1 MKVVIQKGH
10 IIDPSQGIDGIGDVL
25 IEDGKIKEIKIQ
37 NTEVRNKKSEIRSQ
51 KSNPPLPPFSKGGH
65 GGIKDSELRTIN
77 AEGMFVIP
85 GLIDMHVH
93 LREPGF
99 EYKETIKTGTAAAI
113 RGGFTT
119 VCCMPNTFPIND
131 NASVTEFIIRKSLDG
146 LCTVLPIGA
155 ITKVQEGKE
164 LVEMGTMKDEGC
176 IAFSDDGLPVMN
188 SLIMRRALEYSKAF
202 GLPIISH
209 CEDLTL
215 SEDGVMNE
223 GLLSITLG
231 LRGIPAESE
240 QIMVFRDILLAELT
254 GGKLHIAHV
263 STKGSVKLI
272 RNAKTRGLNVTAETC
287 PHYFSLTEDA
297 VKNYDTNAKVNPP
310 LRTKKDIEA
319 IKEGLKDGTIDVIAT
334 DHAPHHRDE
343 KLKEFDLAPSGISGL
358 ETALGLSL
366 KLVDEGVL
374 TINQLAEKM
383 SLNPARIL
391 GLLTP
396 HLSSLI
402 TGPKG
407 TLAVGSDADIT
418 ILDTEK
424 EVNVEASKFLS
435 KGKNTPFDGWV
446 LKGAP
451 LITISKGRIHEC
463 Q

>member
-1 MKVVIQKGH
+1 MKILIQKGH
-10 IIDPSQGIDGIGDVL
+10 IIDPSQGIDGIGDIL
-25 IEDGKIKEIKIQ
+25 IEDGKIVEIRMEGHG
-37 NTEVRNKKSEIRSQ
+37 NTEKRRNRDIRCSSPSLRVSESPSH
-51 KSNPPLPPFSKGGH
+51 KE
-65 GGIKDSELRTIN
+65 ELRTIN

-99 EYKETIKTGTAAAI
+99 EYKETIKTGTYAAI

-119 VCCMPNTFPIND
+119 ICCMPNTFPIND
-131 NASVTEFIIRKSLDG
+131 NASVTEFIIRKSFEG
-146 LCTVLPIGA
+146 LCSVLPIGA
-155 ITKVQEGKE
+155 ITKGQKGEE

-215 SEDGVMNE
+215 SVDGVMNE
-223 GLLSITLG
+223 GLLSMTLG
-231 LRGIPAESE
+231 LRGIPAEAE

-272 RNAKTRGLNVTAETC
+272 RDAKKRGVNVTAETC

-343 KLKEFDLAPSGISGL
+343 KLREFDLAPSGISGL
-358 ETALGLSL
+358 ETALGLSM

-374 TINQLAEKM
+374 TISQLVEKM
-383 SLNPARIL
+383 SLSPARIL

-407 TLAVGSDADIT
+407 TLRAGADADVT
-418 ILDTEK
+418 IMDAKK
-424 EVNVEASKFLS
+424 EVTVDNSKFVS

-446 LKGAP
+446 LKGVP
-451 LITISKGRIHEC
+451 FITISKGRIYEW

>member
-1 MKVVIQKGH
+1 MHILIEKGH
-10 IIDPSQGIDGIGDVL
+10 IIDPSQGIDGIGNIL
-25 IEDGKIKEIKIQ
+25 IEDGKIKEILIISDEQ
-37 NTEVRNKKSEIRSQ
+37 RAKSKSPPTYPSPSGGESQ
-51 KSNPPLPPFSKGGH
+51 PPAVQ
-65 GGIKDSELRTIN
+65 IIN
-77 AEGMFVIP
+77 AEGKVVIP

-131 NASVTEFIIRKSLDG
+131 NASVTEFIIRKSLEG

-155 ITKVQEGKE
+155 ITKGQKGEE

-188 SLIMRRALEYSKAF
+188 SLMMRRALEYSKAF
-202 GLPIISH
+202 NLPIISH

-215 SEDGVMNE
+215 SEDGVMSE
-223 GLLSITLG
+223 GLLSMTLG
-231 LRGIPAESE
+231 LRGIPSEAE

-254 GGKLHIAHV
+254 QGKLHIAHV

-272 RNAKTRGLNVTAETC
+272 RDAKKRGVNVTAETC

-310 LRTKKDIEA
+310 LRTNKDIEA

-334 DHAPHHRDE
+334 DHAPHHQDE

-358 ETALGLSL
+358 ETALGLSMR
-366 KLVDEGVL
+366 LVDEGVI
-374 TINQLAEKM
+374 TINQLIEKM
-383 SLNPARIL
+383 SVNPSRIL
-391 GLLTP
+391 GLCSP
-396 HLSSLI
+396 PSFFI

-407 TLAVGSDADIT
+407 TLSKGTDADVAI
-418 ILDTEK
+418 IDTKK
-424 EVNVEASKFLS
+424 EFRVEASKFFS
-435 KGKNTPFDGWV
+435 KGKNTPFDGWM

-451 LITISKGRIHEC
+451 AITISKGKIYEWK
-463 Q
+463 